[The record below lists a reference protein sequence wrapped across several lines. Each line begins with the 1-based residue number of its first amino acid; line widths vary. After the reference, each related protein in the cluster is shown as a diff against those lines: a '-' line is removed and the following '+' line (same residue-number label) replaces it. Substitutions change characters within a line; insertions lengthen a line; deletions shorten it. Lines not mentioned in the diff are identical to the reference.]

1 MKTRS
6 RSKYAILGILAQ
18 RPCTGYSIRKQITE
32 KIFHFWHESYGQI
45 YPTLK
50 KLNAE
55 GLVTKTTEPQ
65 ESRPDRHVYAI
76 TDAGYDALL
85 AWLRQPVELQPDR
98 IEILLKLI
106 FGRYLS
112 PGENIQHL
120 ETHRQRMTSTNQL
133 YQQIAQNLRREI
145 PEDPDLPYYL
155 ITLDYGIHT
164 TDAIVR
170 WCDKTIERLKDLD
183 AEPGPEQVAPATKGY
198 SEGERH
204 GNADD

>member
-1 MKTRS
+1 MKTKS

-18 RPCTGYSIRKQITE
+18 RSCTGYSIRKQITE

-50 KLNAE
+50 QLHAE

-65 ESRPDRHVYAI
+65 KKRPDRHVYAI
-76 TDAGYDALL
+76 TEAGYDSLL
-85 AWLRQPVELQPDR
+85 DWLRQPVELQPDR

-106 FGRYLS
+106 FGRHLTPS
-112 PGENIQHL
+112 ENIQHL
-120 ETHRQRMTSTNQL
+120 ETHRQRMTSTKQL
-133 YQQIAQNLRREI
+133 YQQIAQNLRTNI

-170 WCDKTIERLKDLD
+170 WCDKTIESLRNLD
-183 AEPGPEQVAPATKGY
+183 AEPGSEQYEPT
-198 SEGERH
+198 
-204 GNADD
+204 ADG